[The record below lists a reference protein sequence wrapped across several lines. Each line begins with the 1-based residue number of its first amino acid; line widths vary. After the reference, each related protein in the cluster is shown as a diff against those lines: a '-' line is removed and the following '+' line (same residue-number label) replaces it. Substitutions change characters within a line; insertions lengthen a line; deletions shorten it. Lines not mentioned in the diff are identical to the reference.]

1 MKLFSGS
8 SNSSLSL
15 KISKLLHISVSPVD
29 IHVFPDGEKRV
40 RINDNVVGQQT
51 VVVQSTVPPVDNNYM
66 ELFFIV
72 DALKRSGAEFVTAV
86 VPYLGYQRQ
95 DHVFR
100 DGEAVSLEVVIKTLE
115 RVGLDTIILC
125 DLHSIKIPSVFSI
138 PVTHVSALPIFA
150 EKIKQENW
158 NDKNTILI
166 SPDMGGIR
174 RIKILSELLD
184 NMAFAAIEK
193 DRDLQSGWVTA
204 ESLGEGKIANQK
216 RAIIVDD
223 MISSGK
229 TIIAAAEVLI
239 KKGIEEIIVFA
250 THPIFSE
257 KAPRLL
263 ENANIKKVFV
273 TDTVFVPEDKHFAK
287 LEILSIAA
295 IIAKELETK

>member
-29 IHVFPDGEKRV
+29 IHIFPDGEKRV